1 MAVDVIPV
9 RSCLFLFGLA
19 DLAGAVEMTLFG
31 LLDLLVSRFFNS
43 FSALYLSSSISGAMG
58 REAMLMWVF
67 AIKAVLSV
75 CPYSPY

>member
-1 MAVDVIPV
+1 MGFDVIPV
-9 RSCLFLFGLA
+9 INCLFLFGLA

-31 LLDLLVSRFFNS
+31 LFDLLVSLFLNS

-58 REAMLMWVF
+58 REAMPIMIF

-75 CPYSPY
+75 CPSSPY